1 MMLALLGL
9 MTLAVVLLPLLPA
22 LHEWARPSDVV
33 PLQIDDDDALDPGY
47 LAQHFAERLAA
58 ALSAGDAR
66 LGRSA
71 IVTVASAEEGLPLS
85 VNEALAA
92 HSRRLWHVHGAAEL
106 PLGVRFMG
114 EVAVE
119 RDLTTA
125 ARGVYR
131 ALLAGGRLRLA
142 PSSRVLRWAHAQD
155 IEVGNGCHVAGR
167 QSAERTISVG
177 HSVRFARLHAP
188 EISFDG
194 PAHPSTADVMVP
206 APSVIYTGLPWP
218 AQWDPASGR
227 ALATESMRIDAHQA
241 WRGDLVCQGD
251 LRLGPGCHVRGSI
264 KTHGRLQLGAG
275 CHVVGNLF
283 AQGRVILG
291 AGCVVQ
297 GCVIS
302 ETAITLEPGCV
313 VGAPTELVTVAA
325 PQIDVAPAVRV
336 HGSLWAELRGRSRR
350 ASAPVPLRAW
360 AAKRFGPAA
369 QRQVVA

>member
-1 MMLALLGL
+1 MMLALLSL
-9 MTLAVVLLPLLPA
+9 LTLAVVVLPLLPA

-58 ALSAGDAR
+58 ALSTGDDK
-66 LGRSA
+66 LGKSE

-85 VNEALAA
+85 VNEALTA

-155 IEVGNGCHVAGR
+155 IEIGNDCHVAGR

-194 PAHPSTADVMVP
+194 PTHVP
-206 APSVIYTGLPWP
+206 AVDAMASAHRVIYTGLPWP
-218 AQWDPASGR
+218 AQWDPHSGR
-227 ALATESMRIDAHQA
+227 ALATQSMRIDAHQA

-251 LRLGPGCHVRGSI
+251 LRLGAGCHVRGSI
-264 KTHGRLQLGAG
+264 KSRGRLQLGAG

-283 AQGRVILG
+283 AQGGIILG

-302 ETAITLEPGCV
+302 ESAIALESGCV
-313 VGAPTELVTVAA
+313 VGALTELVTVAA
-325 PQIDVAPAVRV
+325 PQIDVGPAVRV
-336 HGSLWAELRGRSRR
+336 HGSLWAEQRGRSRG
-350 ASAPVPLRAW
+350 AAATVPIRAW
-360 AAKRFGPAA
+360 AAKRFGPTA
-369 QRQVVA
+369 QRVVA